1 MDKENCCYDGEPCDC
16 KCECEKASYD
26 DLERELDKA
35 RGQLNRKDNL
45 IEGLQNAIITNTC
58 RIRDLE
64 SDREYWQNRYYRE
77 NERANDYYNRLKALQ
92 ESNKED

>member
-1 MDKENCCYDGEPCDC
+1 MDNENCCYDGEPCDC
-16 KCECEKASYD
+16 CKCEKPSYD
-26 DLERELDKA
+26 YLERELDKA

-64 SDREYWQNRYYRE
+64 SDMEYWQNRYYRE